1 MYRSS
6 KYDQSMKIYKT
17 IADLRGYR
25 QSTGPEKI
33 IFVPTMGALHEGHGS
48 LVQMARKIADIHGI
62 VVASIFVNP
71 TQFGPHEDYHKYP
84 RPLELDMDH
93 LRRWG
98 ADAVF
103 VPSLEEMYPDGSAIS
118 IDPGPLGAVLEGAFR
133 PGHFRGVATVVTKLL
148 NLVQPA
154 VMILGQKDFQ
164 QQLIL
169 RRLVADLNMPV
180 EIITAPTI
188 REPDGLAMSSRN
200 RYLSALQRACAGAIY
215 QALCAARDHYRSGQR
230 DAATLQS
237 AMYTLISK
245 AGMEVQYAL
254 ACHAETLTAFNGLVS
269 SPAVLLVAA
278 RLGTTRLLD
287 NMLLE

>member
-25 QSTGPEKI
+25 QSTEPEKI

-84 RPLELDMDH
+84 RPLELDLDH

>member
-25 QSTGPEKI
+25 QSTEPEKI

-148 NLVQPA
+148 NLVQPT

-200 RYLSALQRACAGAIY
+200 RYLSASQRACAGAIY